1 MLEGLVGLLIQTE
14 IMNAQIEVQEKVDS
28 YYVAAAGDRRGHVIE
43 VTYDV
48 TSRGEVKGD
57 VEEFRQVIADT
68 FADARGWTRASLK
81 FTEVESGGRLH
92 MVLASPAEVKAA
104 SPSGCSE
111 KLSCTVKPYVYINDD
126 RWLGGSDSYNELG
139 VTLQNYRR
147 MVINHEVGH
156 FLGHGHITECET
168 ETGLAP
174 IMLQQSTGLR
184 GCQPSWW
191 PLSSELWVKGL

>member
-1 MLEGLVGLLIQTE
+1 MIEGLVGLLLQTE

-28 YYVAAAGDRRGHVIE
+28 YYVAKASDNTGHVIE

-48 TSRGEVKGD
+48 ATRGEVKGD
-57 VEEFRQVIADT
+57 IEEFREVIAET
-68 FADARGWTRASLK
+68 FADSRGWVRANVK

-92 MVLASPAEVKAA
+92 MVLAAA
-104 SPSGCSE
+104 SEVDAASQGCSA

-126 RWLGGSDSYNELG
+126 RWMGGSDSYNELG

-168 ETGLAP
+168 NSGLAP
-174 IMLQQSTGLR
+174 VMLQQSTGLL
-184 GCQPSWW
+184 GCTPNSW
-191 PLSSELWVKGL
+191 PLPSELWTKGI